1 MVTVRRFLIA
11 TGLVTCLLALGTPAL
26 ALPADLAALPP
37 EKKVEMAESYY
48 LAGLQYEEVGKI
60 ELAAGMRR
68 LAFDLNPGLD
78 PDAIGEQQRE
88 KIDLPDRPPAEE
100 VDTTG
105 WTSSLVVSQ
114 LLRLASAFLAHDS
127 AAIVSMLDGSVFVAG
142 TNVTRSQAHTVL
154 DALFAERSL
163 AGMSLGQIYDVDN
176 VMAHRYGIGTGA
188 LADAF
193 EVSLDARMDLS
204 AAVPFWGTQ
213 QRFVLRP
220 VGDTWLVSAILF
232 SNEQRVPANW
242 SPAPMESAAEAERRM
257 SASDARNKALA
268 DRTSVVTAVLDGADR
283 FLEKDTAGVLAAV
296 DHEIRLPDGSAVT
309 RESLR
314 TMLNDYFGNSPY
326 RGLTAD
332 EVITVGMVEAL
343 DTDDGSAHGGS
354 ARYRVEVSFEAQ
366 YQEAFPSF
374 RSGQSL
380 ELRDADGRW
389 VVYAIS

>member
-1 MVTVRRFLIA
+1 MVTVRRFVTA
-11 TGLVTCLLALGTPAL
+11 TGLVVCLLALGTPAF
-26 ALPADLAALPP
+26 ALPADLAALSP
-37 EKKVEMAESYY
+37 EQKAEMADSYY
-48 LAGLQYEEVGKI
+48 LAGLQYEEVGKL

-68 LAFDLNPGLD
+68 LAFDLNPDLD
-78 PDAIGEQQRE
+78 PDAIQEPQRE
-88 KIDLPDRPPAEE
+88 RIELPERPAADP

-114 LLRLASAFLAHDS
+114 LLRLASAFLDS
-127 AAIVSMLDGSVFVAG
+127 DSGAIVSMLDGSIYVAG
-142 TNVTRSQAHTVL
+142 MDVTRAQAHNVL
-154 DALFAERSL
+154 DALFMERSL
-163 AGMSLGQIYDVDN
+163 AGISLSQIYDVDN
-176 VMAHRYGIGTGA
+176 VIAHRYEIGRGD

-204 AAVPFWGTQ
+204 ADVPFWGTQ

-232 SNEQRVPANW
+232 SDEQRVPVNW
-242 SPAPMESAAEAERRM
+242 SPGPMESSADAERRM
-257 SASDARNKALA
+257 RASAARNKALT
-268 DRTSVVTAVLDGADR
+268 DRTSVVMAVIDAADR

-296 DHEIRLPDGSAVT
+296 DSEIRLPDGSGLT

-314 TMLNDYFGNSPY
+314 TMLDDYFGNSPY

-332 EVITVGMVEAL
+332 EVIAVGMVEAL
-343 DTDDGSAHGGS
+343 DGGDGR

>member
-1 MVTVRRFLIA
+1 MVTVRRFVTS
-11 TGLVTCLLALGTPAL
+11 TGLVVCLLALGTPAFS
-26 ALPADLAALPP
+26 LPADLAALSP
-37 EKKVEMAESYY
+37 EKKAEMAESYY

-68 LAFDLNPGLD
+68 LAFELNPELN
-78 PDAIGEQQRE
+78 PDAIQEPQRE
-88 KIDLPDRPPAEE
+88 KIDLPDRPSADP

-127 AAIVSMLDGSVFVAG
+127 GAIVSMLDGSVYVAG
-142 TNVTRSQAHTVL
+142 LNVTRSQAHTAL

-163 AGMSLGQIYDVDN
+163 AGISLSQIYDVDN
-176 VMAHRYGIGTGA
+176 VIAHRYAIGTGV

-193 EVSLDARMDLS
+193 EVGLDARMDLS
-204 AAVPFWGTQ
+204 ADVPFWGTQ

-232 SNEQRVPANW
+232 SDEQRVPANW
-242 SPAPMESAAEAERRM
+242 SPAPLESAAEAEARM
-257 SASDARNKALA
+257 RASAARNKALA
-268 DRTSVVTAVLDGADR
+268 DRTSVVTAAIDAADR
-283 FLEKDTAGVLAAV
+283 FLEKDTAGMLAAI
-296 DHEIRLPDGSAVT
+296 DHELRLPDGSALT

-314 TMLNDYFGNSPY
+314 TILDDYFGRSPY
-326 RGLTAD
+326 RALTAAD
-332 EVITVGMVEAL
+332 VITVGTVQAL
-343 DTDDGSAHGGS
+343 DGDDGS
-354 ARYRVEVSFEAQ
+354 ARYRVEVSFEAR
-366 YQEAFPSF
+366 YQEAFPLF

-380 ELRDADGRW
+380 DLRDADGRW